1 MSPHA
6 MLNSCMDCPANCRG
20 CAAAPD
26 GEPFCYECMHG
37 FKFDKNDTCI
47 EDPLWQQS
55 ESQITVRAIKQKI
68 AVCDKVRV
76 RVDEEKGYYDAAQK
90 LQDVQWSV
98 QFSDEGSEE
107 TRKELEMA
115 IQGLHGFEIEAE
127 ITKRLEIGQ
136 KVTFEAS
143 AWDKDKTKRITDSET
158 IEIAYP
164 AHPSLA
170 GFETTYYILHAE
182 GLRINM

>member
-1 MSPHA
+1 MYRQTFYEDEFLFKLHFGLSEFEDVKFVMSPHA

-90 LQDVQWSV
+90 LQDVQWTV
-98 QFSDEGSEE
+98 QFEDEGSEE

-115 IQGLHGFEIEAE
+115 I
-127 ITKRLEIGQ
+127 
-136 KVTFEAS
+136 
-143 AWDKDKTKRITDSET
+143 
-158 IEIAYP
+158 
-164 AHPSLA
+164 
-170 GFETTYYILHAE
+170 
-182 GLRINM
+182 